1 VSVTIKICGITRVD
15 DALAAAEAGADIV
28 GFVFA
33 DGSPRAVSPQSASRI
48 AGELRQRFGGVRV
61 AGVFRDATAVTMRAI
76 AREVPLDLV
85 QLHGDEDRRIA
96 AQIGAP
102 LIRAFRV
109 SDRMPSTSGWEACDW
124 YLFDALSGRAAGGTG
139 ETFDWTLL
147 ERPVA
152 KPFFVAG
159 GLAPDNV
166 GRALAMLRPD
176 GVDVASG
183 VESAPGRKDRGAIV
197 RFVQAVRRAEA
208 LFPAFTL
215 RDDGSASARRGRC
228 G

>member
-215 RDDGSASARRGRC
+215 RDAESTSGRRRRC